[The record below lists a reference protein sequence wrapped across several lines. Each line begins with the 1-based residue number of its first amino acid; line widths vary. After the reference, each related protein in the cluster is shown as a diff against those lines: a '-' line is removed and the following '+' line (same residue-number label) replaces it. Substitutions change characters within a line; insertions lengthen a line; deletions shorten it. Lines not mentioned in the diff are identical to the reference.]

1 MGTHW
6 LGNQPLPRLQGSPG
20 RLQRLGRYSWVH
32 IHIAFLLWDA
42 AAGCAP
48 LTGDPRCAPH
58 APIGGVSYSPVRTSD
73 VGALPHRNR
82 VGRNDNPPPCP
93 ARRQSP
99 CSRAAR
105 LSSVPAALH
114 AAPGVALFRCL
125 LRWRASVLLVPRGG
139 CHGRPPLSPRR
150 RPPYPFPAG
159 RVFCPERACG
169 RGRPSSSSPLP
180 VSSLDRTFPV
190 GLPPPPTFLCFLSC
204 GTGGLGCRPWRR
216 RRGLQWS
223 YWTMGRKRRLG

>member
-1 MGTHW
+1 MCTTD
-6 LGNQPLPRLQGSPG
+6 G
-20 RLQRLGRYSWVH
+20 RPSLRATRPNRRRILFTRPCR
-32 IHIAFLLWDA
+32 A
-42 AAGCAP
+42 
-48 LTGDPRCAPH
+48 
-58 APIGGVSYSPVRTSD
+58 SD

-82 VGRNDNPPPCP
+82 VGRNDNPPSRP

-125 LRWRASVLLVPRGG
+125 LRWCASVLLVPRGG

-150 RPPYPFPAG
+150 RPPYPFRAG
-159 RVFCPERACG
+159 RVFSPERACG
-169 RGRPSSSSPLP
+169 RGRPSSSPPLP

-190 GLPPPPTFLCFLSC
+190 GLPPPPPPFCVSFPVARAASAV
-204 GTGGLGCRPWRR
+204 GHGVGGGPSSSHTGRWG
-216 RRGLQWS
+216 
-223 YWTMGRKRRLG
+223 GR